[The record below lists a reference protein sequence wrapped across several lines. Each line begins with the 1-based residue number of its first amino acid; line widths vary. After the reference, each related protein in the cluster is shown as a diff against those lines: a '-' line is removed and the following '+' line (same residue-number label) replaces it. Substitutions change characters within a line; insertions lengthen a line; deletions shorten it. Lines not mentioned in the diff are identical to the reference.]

1 MPYTKKMIYFENMA
15 WMTALSKDNT
25 CIILKLFLL
34 KQQSQK
40 SVIRITEEFL
50 ISQVFLRAW
59 GNLFEKGR
67 DI

>member
-34 KQQSQK
+34 ETTKPKICNQDYR
-40 SVIRITEEFL
+40 RIF
-50 ISQVFLRAW
+50 
-59 GNLFEKGR
+59 NLSSFPEGLGKFV
-67 DI
+67 